1 LYAHLLAD
9 NNKTVGTRETIKA
22 IEKDRAKMVFVAK
35 DAEKH
40 VTLPVVNACHDKS
53 ISVVE
58 VESMTEL
65 GKACSVQV
73 KTAVAACLKG

>member
-1 LYAHLLAD
+1 MYAHLLAD

-22 IEKDRAKMVFVAK
+22 IEKDQAEMVFVAK

-40 VTLPVVNACHDKS
+40 VILPVMNACRVKS
-53 ISVVE
+53 ISVIE
-58 VESMTEL
+58 VESMAEL